1 MGLVPDRPAC
11 RGTNPLI
18 TTGPRA
24 AGADG
29 GGVASVGVLSEGL
42 RGPVGLVI
50 LDDVIHQA
58 HFYFFYGSGSPAAVG
73 RA

>member
-11 RGTNPLI
+11 RGTNPMI
-18 TTGPRA
+18 TTGRWP
-24 AGADG
+24 AGAS
-29 GGVASVGVLSEGL
+29 VASVGVLSEGL